1 MVFIWTTDD
10 ETHRLV
16 GSGHGDIQVFGLSFG
31 EDRQFN
37 VELSKMGTSDLLIE
51 FLGEHVHAKREL
63 LGGGPEGDLGKDLV
77 SEGARHDER
86 RVTSS
91 TAVNDDSISIP

>member
-1 MVFIWTTDD
+1 MK
-10 ETHRLV
+10 THRLV
-16 GSGHGDIQVFGLSFG
+16 GSSNGDIQVFGLSVG

-37 VELSKMGTSDLLIE
+37 VELSKMCTSDLLVE

-86 RVTSS
+86 RVASS
-91 TAVNDDSISIP
+91 TTVDHDSISIRRTYQI